1 MRINEVDIRRYGAKQ
16 LTVEVQPPKMAAGY
30 ELFPKALL
38 PVEYE
43 TDVPMGTMNVTIYF
57 RERNRAALQ
66 RTMSSFMEQFGAS
79 CTIDEIKGYKG
90 KFKAFLTDG
99 KYTKTL
105 KLEKK
110 ILELS
115 FDGYFFDEEK
125 EAIFD
130 AKTSGKLYA
139 EGSRKTPCVIEITAK
154 SSLAG
159 YVLTINGD
167 TYKVE
172 TLAAGKTVT
181 IDGITGKVTLDGEN
195 AFSIVDMWQ
204 FPRLLT
210 GENTLTFSTN
220 KAKVKIR
227 YVPMWL

>member
-1 MRINEVDIRRYGAKQ
+1 MRINGTDIRRYGAKQ
-16 LTVEVQPPKMAAGY
+16 LAVEVQPPKMAAGY

-43 TDVPMGTMNVTIYF
+43 TDIPLGTMSVTIYF

-79 CTIDEIKGYKG
+79 CTIDEIGGYKG

-130 AKTSGKLYA
+130 AKTSGRLYA
-139 EGSRKTPCVIEITAK
+139 EGSRKTPCIIEVTAK
-154 SSLAG
+154 SSLTG
-159 YVLTINGD
+159 YVLTVNAD
-167 TYKVE
+167 TYTVE
-172 TLAAGKTVT
+172 TLAAGKTII
-181 IDGITGKVTLDGEN
+181 IDGIMGKVTLDGEN
-195 AFSIVDMWQ
+195 AFPVVDLWQ
-204 FPRLLT
+204 FPRLQT

-227 YVPMWL
+227 YVPIWL

>member
-195 AFSIVDMWQ
+195 AFPIVDMWQ

>member
-1 MRINEVDIRRYGAKQ
+1 MRINGIDIRRFGAKQ
-16 LTVEVQPPKMAAGY
+16 LTVETQPPKMAAGY
-30 ELFPKALL
+30 ELFPKSLL

-43 TDVPMGTMNVTIYF
+43 TDVPMGTMNITIYF
-57 RERNRAALQ
+57 RERNRAALE

-79 CTIDEIKGYKG
+79 CIIDEIKGYKG
-90 KFKAFLTDG
+90 KFKAFLTDD

-125 EAIFD
+125 EAVFD
-130 AKTSGKLYA
+130 AKTSGRLYA
-139 EGSRKTPCVIEITAK
+139 EGSRKPPCIIEVTAK
-154 SSLAG
+154 SSLTG
-159 YVLTINGD
+159 YVLTVNGD
-167 TYKVE
+167 AYTVE
-172 TLAAGKTVT
+172 TLAAGKTII
-181 IDGITGKVTLDGEN
+181 IDGLTGKITMDGEN
-195 AFSIVDMWQ
+195 AFPVVDLWQ
-204 FPRLLT
+204 FPRLRT
-210 GENTLTFSTN
+210 GENALTFSSN

>member
-105 KLEKK
+105 KVEKK

-195 AFSIVDMWQ
+195 AFPIVDMWQ

>member
-1 MRINEVDIRRYGAKQ
+1 MRINGTDIRRYGAKQ

-43 TDVPMGTMNVTIYF
+43 TDIPLGTMSVTIYF

-79 CTIDEIKGYKG
+79 CTIDEIRGYKG

-159 YVLTINGD
+159 YALTINGD
-167 TYKVE
+167 AYKVE
-172 TLAAGKTVT
+172 TLAAGKTVI
-181 IDGITGKVTLDGEN
+181 IDGVTGKVTLDGEN

-204 FPRLLT
+204 FPRLRT

>member
-1 MRINEVDIRRYGAKQ
+1 MRINGIDIRRYGAKQ
-16 LTVEVQPPKMAAGY
+16 LTVEIQPPKIAPGY

-43 TDVPMGTMNVTIYF
+43 TDVPLGTMNVTIYF
-57 RERNRAALQ
+57 HERNRATLQ
-66 RTMSSFMEQFGAS
+66 RTMSSFMEQFGTS
-79 CTIDEIKGYKG
+79 CIIDEIKGYKG

-99 KYTKTL
+99 NYTKTL

-125 EAIFD
+125 ETIFD
-130 AKTSGKLYA
+130 AKTSGRLYA
-139 EGSRKTPCVIEITAK
+139 EGSRKTPCIIEVTAK

-159 YVLTINGD
+159 YVVTVNGD
-167 TYKVE
+167 TYTVE
-172 TLAAGKTVT
+172 TLAAGKTII
-181 IDGITGKVTLDGEN
+181 IDGIEGKVTLDGEN
-195 AFSIVDMWQ
+195 AFSVVDMWQ
-204 FPRLLT
+204 FPRLQT
-210 GENTLTFSTN
+210 GENALTFSTN

-227 YVPMWL
+227 YVPMWI

>member
-1 MRINEVDIRRYGAKQ
+1 MKINGIDIRRYGAKQ
-16 LTVEVQPPKMAAGY
+16 LTVEVQPPKIAPGY
-30 ELFPKALL
+30 EMFPKALL

-43 TDVPMGTMNVTIYF
+43 TDVPLGTMSVTIYF

-79 CTIDEIKGYKG
+79 CVIDEIRGCKG

-115 FDGYFFDEEK
+115 FDGYFFDDEK

-130 AKTSGKLYA
+130 AKTSGRLYA
-139 EGSRKTPCVIEITAK
+139 EGSRKPPCIIEVTAK
-154 SSLAG
+154 SSLTG
-159 YVLTINGD
+159 YVVTVNGD
-167 TYKVE
+167 AYTVE
-172 TLAAGKTVT
+172 TLAAGKTII
-181 IDGITGKVTLDGEN
+181 IDGFTKKVTLDGEN
-195 AFSIVDMWQ
+195 AFPAVDLWQ
-204 FPRLLT
+204 FPRLQT
-210 GENTLTFSTN
+210 GENILTFSTN